1 MPLRRQECLYPEE
14 DGIRGESQK
23 VKKRYLG
30 KKEGQIFQKEKTAG
44 YVQDHENMQVE
55 TKSRM
60 AIYPVTF

>member
-30 KKEGQIFQKEKTAG
+30 KKEG
-44 YVQDHENMQVE
+44 
-55 TKSRM
+55 
-60 AIYPVTF
+60 